1 MHAQTY
7 EGGLGGEP
15 GNEAHGGYTFCG
27 LAALML
33 VDQAHQ
39 LDLPR
44 LVHWAVHMQVSRQST
59 WPICGKCMTCLALCT
74 GLFIC
79 RLACKAHG
87 PFVANLCNVHHN
99 TIVLKLQMSFA
110 NKLRMSAM
118 VCYGLPWS
126 ASDGFT
132 YFAHAWMV

>member
-1 MHAQTY
+1 VHAQTY

-44 LVHWAVHMQVSRQST
+44 LVHWAVHMQVSMQST
-59 WPICGKCMTCLALCT
+59 WPICGKYVHCPRRYYCLEVTDDLYKQSL
-74 GLFIC
+74 G
-79 RLACKAHG
+79 
-87 PFVANLCNVHHN
+87 
-99 TIVLKLQMSFA
+99 
-110 NKLRMSAM
+110 
-118 VCYGLPWS
+118 
-126 ASDGFT
+126 
-132 YFAHAWMV
+132 